1 MTTQEFVKWFSKV
14 DGIVISKYDAD
25 RLYFY
30 VTEEKLIVKITK
42 SADSTDNFLSLHAD
56 ENKILFCLHRHKLKE
71 FMNHFIGK
79 NDLGIPDL
87 SIVTVRQMIEELT
100 TRENI
105 SFAFVMYDHS
115 LPNNMTLE
123 ASGNPTFICGLL
135 ARATSLAA
143 KYADKDIN
151 YKITDDSDPTE

>member
-1 MTTQEFVKWFSKV
+1 M
-14 DGIVISKYDAD
+14 D
-25 RLYFY
+25 
-30 VTEEKLIVKITK
+30 
-42 SADSTDNFLSLHAD
+42 
-56 ENKILFCLHRHKLKE
+56 
-71 FMNHFIGK
+71 HFIGK

-87 SIVTVRQMIEELT
+87 SIVTVKQMIEELT

-135 ARATSLAA
+135 ARATNLAA

-151 YKITDDSDPTE
+151 YQITDDNEPTE